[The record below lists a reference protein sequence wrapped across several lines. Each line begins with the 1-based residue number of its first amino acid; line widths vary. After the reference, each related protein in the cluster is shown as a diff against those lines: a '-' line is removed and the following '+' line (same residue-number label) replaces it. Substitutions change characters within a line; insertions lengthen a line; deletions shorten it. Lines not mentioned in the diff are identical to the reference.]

1 MNINVLRAADEFEAL
16 KPQWDRLIKQS
27 PASSV
32 FLTWEWQ
39 YYWWKY
45 YAGTG
50 DLFLITCLKND
61 QICGI
66 APFYIDHKKRFR
78 ILDNRVLRFVGTGR
92 DTSPDYL
99 DIIAS
104 SDDYAECSTA
114 VIDFI
119 FAQGETWDTFD
130 CQDMVD
136 TSLFQQKLTQ
146 SMANNPNLLV
156 KQRHSQIMYQDLPA
170 TWDEYRNSLSSKR
183 RRKIN
188 RQRNNFKKV
197 GNLEFGYCKSPEE
210 FDEVFD
216 QLVLLHTERWEDKSS
231 TSFQT
236 DEYLNFLRDVIH
248 QLDKIGSAQLTYL
261 RLDGEYTAV
270 DYWYIWNDTM
280 FFFQGGFSPAYQH
293 LAPGLVLLCYSIE
306 SAIGQGM
313 TGIDMLKGEHDYKAS
328 YAKEL
333 RSMVSLECCHRSIL
347 TQVLVQLRRLKK
359 FLKNDAMSLSH

>member
-1 MNINVLRAADEFEAL
+1 MKINVLRTADEFEAL
-16 KPQWDRLIKQS
+16 KPQWDVLVKQS
-27 PASSV
+27 PNSSV

-50 DLFLITCLKND
+50 DLFLITCIKNN

-66 APFYIDHKKRFR
+66 APFYVDHKKRLR
-78 ILDNRVLRFVGTGR
+78 IMDDRVLRFVGTGR

-99 DIIAS
+99 DIIALPE
-104 SDDYAECSTA
+104 DYAECSTV

-119 FAQGETWDTFD
+119 FDQGKSWDTFD
-130 CQDMVD
+130 CQDMTE

-146 SMANNPNLLV
+146 AIESNPNLLV
-156 KQRHSQIMYQDLPA
+156 KQRHSQIMHQELPP
-170 TWDEYRNSLSSKR
+170 TWDEYRNSLSSSR
-183 RRKIN
+183 RRTIN
-188 RQRNNFKKV
+188 RKRNAFNKA

-236 DEYLNFLRDVIH
+236 DEYLGFHRNVIH

-261 RLDGEYTAV
+261 RLDGEYIAV
-270 DYWYIWNDTM
+270 NYWYIWNGTM
-280 FFFQGGFSPAYQH
+280 FFFQGGFSSECQH
-293 LAPGLVLLCYSIE
+293 LSPGLVLLCYSIE
-306 SAIGQGM
+306 FAIGQGM
-313 TGIDMLKGEHDYKAS
+313 TEIDMLKGEHDYKAS

-333 RSMVSLECCHRSIL
+333 KSIISIECCHRSIL
-347 TQVLVQLRRLKK
+347 TQALAQLRRFKK
-359 FLKNDAMSLSH
+359 FLKNDAASLPH